1 MQSIKLPLIIIVCGL
16 LLVVILTKANDA
28 YAQWI
33 IPSQLNEAYKNAQH
47 YSSNSNSSS
56 TASIPTAIGQ
66 DHNSTTSAIT
76 IAIEKHLL
84 HQFRKISNNNTGL
97 NALIIITNKSD
108 ICYRYMEQL
117 SKMFA

>member
-1 MQSIKLPLIIIVCGL
+1 MQGIKLPLIIIVCGL

-66 DHNSTTSAIT
+66 DHNSTTTRTTTTAI
-76 IAIEKHLL
+76 
-84 HQFRKISNNNTGL
+84 ISSLCTNS
-97 NALIIITNKSD
+97 ITLQHHIFQKN
-108 ICYRYMEQL
+108 CLVR
-117 SKMFA
+117 